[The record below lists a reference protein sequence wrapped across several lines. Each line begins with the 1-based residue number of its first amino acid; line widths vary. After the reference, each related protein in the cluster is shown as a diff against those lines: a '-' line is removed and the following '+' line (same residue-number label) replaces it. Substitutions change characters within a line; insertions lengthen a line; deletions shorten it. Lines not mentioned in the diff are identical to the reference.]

1 MPVQSV
7 EDIEEFWNAIR
18 LEKVNVK
25 PIEEG
30 SGPESVIE
38 DAIAHMV
45 QTFPTVLFSNPKCY
59 PALEHLA
66 PDMTARGNFAYYFTT
81 ILTEFSRELLKTLMV
96 EQRKKDSSVLIQL
109 FLEVPSMPALEVKE
123 FLRALPRT
131 IIDRILARLIDN
143 NGSRGTGLQALLTLE
158 ALYRD
163 SSLDH
168 DYVLERDSS
177 EKLIISFQ
185 LDKHRNDG
193 PISFRLRELFS
204 V

>member
-7 EDIEEFWNAIR
+7 EDIEEFWDAIR
-18 LEKVNVK
+18 LERINVK
-25 PIEEG
+25 PIEED

-38 DAIAHMV
+38 DTIAHMV
-45 QTFPTVLFSNPKCY
+45 KELPMIMYSKCY
-59 PALEHLA
+59 PALEHLN
-66 PDMTARGNFAYYFTT
+66 PDMNSRGNYVYYLTQ
-81 ILTEFSRELLKTLMV
+81 ILTEFSRELLRTLMV
-96 EQRKKDSSVLIQL
+96 EQRKKDASVLIQL
-109 FLEVPSMPALEVKE
+109 FLEVPSMPSLEVKE

-131 IIDRILARLIDN
+131 IIDRILARLIDS

-168 DYVLERDSS
+168 DYDLERDSDG
-177 EKLIISFQ
+177 KLIISFQ
-185 LDKHRNDG
+185 LDRHRNDG

-204 V
+204 I